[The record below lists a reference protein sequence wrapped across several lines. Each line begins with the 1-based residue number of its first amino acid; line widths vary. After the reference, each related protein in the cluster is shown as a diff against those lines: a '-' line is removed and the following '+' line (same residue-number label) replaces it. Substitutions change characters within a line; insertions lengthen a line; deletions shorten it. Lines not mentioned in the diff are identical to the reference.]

1 MPGESIQCRDLRVRL
16 KTLLPVTQ
24 RNSYNS
30 RRGPMEVPTTTN
42 FPDARLPVVA
52 ILAIRFAECCRLV
65 AAICL
70 LMMSFG
76 ALQWMVGNASY
87 VIRQEVTALEQLK
100 TLGAEGESSSAQDF
114 SGELGASASF
124 MHAQVEVPV
133 IGGLVSISVPPV
145 AWLIFCV
152 FATIAVVIFVVSVWR
167 TVITMWVTA
176 RACAWTTFW
185 ASLGCLLQWIW
196 TIVATVITVVI
207 TLLAVIFVLFN
218 IVAFIAAL

>member
-1 MPGESIQCRDLRVRL
+1 
-16 KTLLPVTQ
+16 
-24 RNSYNS
+24 
-30 RRGPMEVPTTTN
+30 MEVPTTTN
-42 FPDARLPVVA
+42 YSDARLPVIA
-52 ILAIRFAECCRLV
+52 TLAIRFAECCRLV

-87 VIRQEVTALEQLK
+87 VIRQEVTALQQLEN
-100 TLGAEGESSSAQDF
+100 LGADAATAAEQDAFGEP
-114 SGELGASASF
+114 GAGASF

-152 FATIAVVIFVVSVWR
+152 LATIAVVIFVVSVWR

-176 RACAWTTFW
+176 RACAWTSFW

-207 TLLAVIFVLFN
+207 TLLAVLFVLYN
-218 IVAFIAAL
+218 IAAFIAAL

>member
-30 RRGPMEVPTTTN
+30 RRGLMEVPTTTS

-87 VIRQEVTALEQLK
+87 VIRQEITALEQLK
-100 TLGAEGESSSAQDF
+100 TLGAEDESSSAQDF
-114 SGELGASASF
+114 SGELGASAPF

-133 IGGLVSISVPPV
+133 IGG
-145 AWLIFCV
+145 
-152 FATIAVVIFVVSVWR
+152 
-167 TVITMWVTA
+167 
-176 RACAWTTFW
+176 
-185 ASLGCLLQWIW
+185 
-196 TIVATVITVVI
+196 
-207 TLLAVIFVLFN
+207 
-218 IVAFIAAL
+218 